1 MTVIL
6 LETGK
11 QEEVYYGYFI
21 YFCRIPIAWKSN
33 GMRSIVP
40 STTEAEYIALSEE
53 VKEIKFI
60 LQLMSTM
67 NVKVEIQS
75 QFTLTMWVQYG
86 CQTTEQQVKE
96 QSMYT

>member
-1 MTVIL
+1 
-6 LETGK
+6 
-11 QEEVYYGYFI
+11 
-21 YFCRIPIAWKSN
+21 
-33 GMRSIVP
+33 MRSIVL
-40 STTEAEYIALSEE
+40 STTEAEYIALSEV

-86 CQTTEQQVKE
+86 CQTTEQQVKG